1 VEGKFQ
7 HQSPDFQKARDANP
21 KQRRVACSHHRAE
34 KTNITVKNYQRLGY
48 ISYDATT
55 STWVTF
61 SYELTG
67 ASGYRLAVIE
77 SVLILKRSN
86 LMADAVKN
94 WPQSSAQ
101 VAGSGVGWS
110 WCDAPNYAAGSA
122 DRTRNVSET
131 GEAMT
136 GRRLGGEAR
145 GGPKRQMRF
154 PSKKVL

>member
-1 VEGKFQ
+1 M
-7 HQSPDFQKARDANP
+7 
-21 KQRRVACSHHRAE
+21 
-34 KTNITVKNYQRLGY
+34 T
-48 ISYDATT
+48 
-55 STWVTF
+55 
-61 SYELTG
+61 
-67 ASGYRLAVIE
+67 RLAVIE
-77 SVLILKRSN
+77 SVLIFKRSN

-154 PSKKVL
+154 PSKKFSEPIFPHNFNFFTLKMAWPLEGHIESAPALREHGLCRARMHSSVTFLPLSSKTIDNLA